1 MARPTAVEA
10 SPTPVVLLHGFG
22 GSIDHWRYNVGPLS
36 DRHPVYALDLLGFGA
51 TEKAPTRYSV
61 DLWADQ
67 AYEFW
72 QQTVA
77 RPAVWVGHSIGSL
90 VGATLARRYPEAI
103 RGLVFL
109 TLPDPALR
117 RDLLPPPLRPVV
129 RAIERLFSSP
139 LLLKPIFYWIRHPER
154 LRSWMQL
161 AYADSG
167 SVPEDPVEVFAPPAF
182 DRGAAGVFC
191 RLARASS
198 EVEFCPDVAASLRQL
213 EVPALLVWAR
223 DDRMVPPKLARPQQF
238 QQVNPTLELLEF
250 DRGGHC
256 LHDERPDLVNEAILD
271 WIQRRVDVR

>member
-1 MARPTAVEA
+1 MPL
-10 SPTPVVLLHGFG
+10 VLLHGFG
-22 GSIDHWRYNVGPLS
+22 GSIDHWRYNLGPLS

-51 TEKAPTRYSV
+51 AEKAPTRYSV
-61 DLWADQ
+61 ELWAEQ

-72 QQTVA
+72 QQTIA

-90 VGATLARRYPEAI
+90 SVVTLAQRYPEAV
-103 RGLVFL
+103 RGMVLI

-117 RDLLPPPLRPVV
+117 RQVLPPPLRPLVG
-129 RAIERLFSSP
+129 AIERLFSSP
-139 LLLKPIFYWIRHPER
+139 VLLKPIFYWIRHPER
-154 LRSWMQL
+154 LRPWARF

-182 DRGAAGVFC
+182 DRGASGAFC

-198 EVEFCPDVAASLRQL
+198 EVEFCPDVVESLGGL
-213 EVPALLVWAR
+213 EIPGLLMWAE

-238 QQVNPTLELLEF
+238 QAVNPTLELLKF

-256 LHDERPDLVNEAILD
+256 VHDERPDLVNSAILD
-271 WIQRRVDVR
+271 WIQRCVDVR